1 MCARSHTGR
10 IRSERKADKDYKKIG
25 ALPPVC
31 IQTGQIYYH
40 CVKDYPMKGQSRPTT
55 GKGAADRVL
64 RANETQMAQLI
75 GISPAI
81 TAIREEITK
90 IADAS
95 ASVLITGP
103 SGSGKEVVAQKLHQK
118 SRRAAKPF
126 VAINCAAIPADLI
139 ESELFGHE
147 QGAFTGAVK
156 ARAGRFET
164 AHGGTLF
171 LDEVGDMPA
180 AMQAKL
186 LRTLETRVIERVGGM
201 LPISVDVRVVA
212 ATSVD
217 LQAAI
222 ADGRFRADL
231 LYRLDVI
238 HIHMPPLCQRPE
250 DVPALIEHFLV
261 QHHQHVRFT
270 PAAMAALSAWPWP
283 GNVRELRNFIERATI
298 HHGGGMIGREDLARL
313 LSSSHRLPEPR
324 PEPKPAQTIEETPPH
339 VCTLAGLGPDG
350 IDLRQVLA
358 DLECAYIRE
367 ALAISGGTIAR
378 TARLLGLQRT
388 TLIEKMR
395 RLHIEARAG

>member
-1 MCARSHTGR
+1 MRGQPRNSVPNNSRDR
-10 IRSERKADKDYKKIG
+10 ILQPNDNQ
-25 ALPPVC
+25 L
-31 IQTGQIYYH
+31 
-40 CVKDYPMKGQSRPTT
+40 
-55 GKGAADRVL
+55 
-64 RANETQMAQLI
+64 AQLI

-81 TAIREEITK
+81 VGIRKEIGK
-90 IADAS
+90 IADAD

-103 SGSGKEVVAQKLHQK
+103 SGSGKDVVAQKLHQK
-118 SRRAAKPF
+118 SSRAARPF
-126 VAINCAAIPADLI
+126 VAMNCAAVPADLI

-186 LRTLETRVIERVGGM
+186 LRALETRVIERVGGM

-217 LQAAI
+217 LHAAI
-222 ADGRFRADL
+222 ASGRFRSDL

-238 HIHMPPLCQRPE
+238 HIAMPPLCDRPE
-250 DVPALIEHFLV
+250 DVPLLVEHFLA
-261 QHHQHVRFT
+261 QRAHPVRFT
-270 PAAMAALSAWPWP
+270 PAAMAALAEWPWP
-283 GNVRELRNFIERATI
+283 GNVRELRNFIERACV
-298 HHGGGMIGREDLARL
+298 HHAGEIIGREALDRL
-313 LSSSHRLPEPR
+313 LRKSSQPTAVREIRPR
-324 PEPKPAQTIEETPPH
+324 PAAGRDSGPASAPVVLHDDVRDPLHPH
-339 VCTLAGLGPDG
+339 CPLAGIPHALGPDG

-358 DLECAYIRE
+358 DLERAYIRE
-367 ALAISGGTIAR
+367 ALARTGGTIAQ

-395 RLHIEARAG
+395 RFDIEARAA